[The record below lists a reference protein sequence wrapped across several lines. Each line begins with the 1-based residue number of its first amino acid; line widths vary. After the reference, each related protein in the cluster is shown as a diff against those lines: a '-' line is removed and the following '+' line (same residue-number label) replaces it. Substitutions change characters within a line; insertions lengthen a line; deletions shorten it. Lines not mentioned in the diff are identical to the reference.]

1 MSKFSSKR
9 FFSSYNAQEDL
20 SLEEEIFNLVTFYS
34 ALVSLFFTITVF
46 ILEECSPATKVLIGI
61 SSIFYGC
68 TYLLSNNKKWF
79 EVLLRIYILYTLVV
93 LSCIWC
99 LKGGFYSDVPII
111 FIMVFI
117 VFIVI
122 MPKRIRTGGMILYAI
137 TLSSLIYIQY
147 FHPEWILKRS
157 TIETLTYE
165 IIISTIATILLTG
178 QVIHVLKNRF
188 EFDRNILKQQ
198 NKELEQA
205 TQAKSQFLANMSH
218 EIRTP
223 MNGVIG
229 MTDLLNDTELTMEQ
243 EELLNAIKI
252 SGERL
257 LIIINEILDFS
268 KIESGLNQLLQE
280 PFSLIK
286 CVEEALEI
294 NAPKAIDKK
303 LELNYWVEPNV
314 PTYILGDNG
323 KLSQVLINLI
333 GNAIKFTHEGD
344 VLVVIKKI
352 AATDD
357 QIDLIFSVKDT
368 GIGISKEN
376 QVDLFDAFTQVDN
389 SNQRKYGGTGLGLA
403 ISKFLAEMMGGQIW
417 VESKEGEG
425 STFSFTISVPRLDE
439 ESTLNEV
446 NTHILKGKKILV
458 VDDHE
463 TNRWV
468 IKRLLTKWGVTAYV
482 VGSAAA
488 AMEVF
493 QTKQHLDLAI
503 LDASMPEKDGFE
515 LALDFKKEQVP
526 FPLILFSSGNKPNF
540 EDFNKIFVSFIR
552 KPLKQQHL
560 LQVLVDVFS
569 KSADA
574 TTRKRET
581 VFNTLLSKQIP
592 LKILIVEDDFINQK
606 VIGKVL
612 TKLGYQTDVSNNGLE
627 ALSKLETTPYDLV
640 FMDIQMPEMDGYE
653 TTVQIRRNATLNHSK
668 LVIIAM
674 TANAMQEDRDRCLA
688 LGMNDYISKPVI
700 AQEIEQIIRKW
711 KEA

>member
-1 MSKFSSKR
+1 MSKFSSKQ
-9 FFSSYNAQEDL
+9 FFSDSPQNL
-20 SLEEEIFNLVTFYS
+20 SLEEEIFNSITFYS
-34 ALVSLFFTITVF
+34 ALVCLLFTSTAFVLDYWLPSKVF
-46 ILEECSPATKVLIGI
+46 ISI
-61 SSIFYGC
+61 SFVFYS
-68 TYLLSNNKKWF
+68 TIHILANYKNWHEKL
-79 EVLLRIYILYTLVV
+79 VIPYIIYTLVIV
-93 LSCIWC
+93 SLLWGTT
-99 LKGGFYSDVPII
+99 GGFSNGIPIM

-117 VFIVI
+117 VFMVI
-122 MPKRIRTGGMILYAI
+122 MPKEIRRLGIVLSLG
-137 TLSSLIYIQY
+137 TLLIQVLIQY
-147 FHPEWILKRS
+147 YYPQWVNNRS
-157 TIETLTYE
+157 TLENLTNE
-165 IIISTIATILLTG
+165 IIIVTIIAVLLTG
-178 QVIHVLKNRF
+178 KVIHTLKTHF
-188 EFDRNILKQQ
+188 EFDRNILKQK

-205 TQAKSQFLANMSH
+205 TLAKSQFLANMSH

-229 MTDLLNDTELTMEQ
+229 MTDLLNDTQLTMEQ
-243 EELLNAIKI
+243 EELLDAIKI

-268 KIESGLNQLLQE
+268 KIESGKNQLLQE
-280 PFSLIK
+280 PFSLIG

-294 NAPKAIDKK
+294 NAPKAVNKQ

-323 KLSQVLINLI
+323 KLSQILINLI
-333 GNAIKFTHEGD
+333 GNAIKFTPEGE
-344 VLVVIKKI
+344 VLVMIKKI
-352 AATDD
+352 ASTDD

-376 QVDLFDAFTQVDN
+376 QLDLFDAFTQVDN
-389 SNQRKYGGTGLGLA
+389 SSQRKYGGTGLGLA

-417 VESKEGEG
+417 VESEDGEG

-439 ESTLNEV
+439 VSTLNEGNV
-446 NTHILKGKKILV
+446 HILKGKKILV

-482 VGSAAA
+482 VDSAAA

-493 QTKQHLDLAI
+493 KTKKELDLAI
-503 LDASMPEKDGFE
+503 LDASMPEKDGLE
-515 LALDFKKEQVP
+515 LALDLKKHEAP

-560 LQVLVDVFS
+560 LQALTDVFS
-569 KSADA
+569 KKAGSS
-574 TTRKRET
+574 TRKKET
-581 VFNTLLSKQIP
+581 IFNTLLGKQIP

-612 TKLGYQTDVSNNGLE
+612 TKLGYQAHISNNGLE
-627 ALSKLETTPYDLV
+627 ALIKMETTTYDLV

-653 TTVQIRRNATLNHSK
+653 TTIQIRSNENFNHSN
-668 LVIIAM
+668 LIIIAM
-674 TANAMQEDRDRCLA
+674 TANAMQEDREKCLN
-688 LGMNDYISKPVI
+688 LGMNDYISKPVL
-700 AQEIEQIIRKW
+700 AHEIEQIIRKW
-711 KEA
+711 KEV

>member
-1 MSKFSSKR
+1 MPKFSLKR
-9 FFSSYNAQEDL
+9 FFHNYNAQKDL
-20 SLEEEIFNLVTFYS
+20 SLEEEIFNLVSLYS
-34 ALVSLFFTITVF
+34 VLVSFFFTITVLT
-46 ILEECSPATKVLIGI
+46 LECAPTTKVLVSI
-61 SSIFYGC
+61 STIFYGLI
-68 TYLLSNNKKWF
+68 YLFTRQKKWF
-79 EVLLRIYILYTLVV
+79 EVLLRIYILYTLIA
-93 LSCIWC
+93 LSIIWC
-99 LKGGFYSDVPII
+99 QKGGFYSDVPII

-117 VFIVI
+117 IFIVI
-122 MPKRIRTGGMILYAI
+122 MPKKIRATGMTLYAI
-137 TLSSLIYIQY
+137 TLSILIFIQY
-147 FHPEWILKRS
+147 FFPELILYRS
-157 TIETLTYE
+157 SVEALTYE
-165 IIISTIATILLTG
+165 IIISTIATVLLTG
-178 QVIHVLKNRF
+178 QVINALKNRF
-188 EFDRNILKQQ
+188 EFDRNILKQK
-198 NKELEQA
+198 NNELEQA

-268 KIESGLNQLLQE
+268 KIESGQNQLLQE
-280 PFSLIK
+280 PFSLIE

-294 NAPKAIDKK
+294 NAPKAAGKK

-323 KLSQVLINLI
+323 KLSQILINLI
-333 GNAIKFTHEGD
+333 GNAIKFTQEGD

-368 GIGISKEN
+368 GIGISKES
-376 QVDLFDAFTQVDN
+376 QAELFDAFTQVDN

-403 ISKFLAEMMGGQIW
+403 ICKFLAEMMGGQIW

-439 ESTLNEV
+439 TSTLNEV
-446 NTHILKGKKILV
+446 NAHILKGKKILV

-482 VGSAAA
+482 VDSALA

-493 QTKQHLDLAI
+493 NSKTDLDLAI

-515 LALDFKKEQVP
+515 LALELKKNQAP
-526 FPLILFSSGNKPNF
+526 FPLILFSSGNKPSF
-540 EDFNKIFVSFIR
+540 KDFNKIFVSFIR

-560 LQVLVDVFS
+560 LQVLTDVFS
-569 KSADA
+569 KSAGVS
-574 TTRKRET
+574 TRKKET
-581 VFNTLLSKQIP
+581 IFNTLLSKQIP

-612 TKLGYQTDVSNNGLE
+612 TKLGYQADISNNGLE
-627 ALSKLETTPYDLV
+627 ALLKLEKTSYDLV

-653 TTVQIRRNATLNHSK
+653 TTVQIRKNTTLNHPN

-674 TANAMQEDRDRCLA
+674 TANAMQEDRGKCLN

>member
-1 MSKFSSKR
+1 MSKFSLKR
-9 FFSSYNAQEDL
+9 FFPAPHANI
-20 SLEEEIFNLVTFYS
+20 SLEEDIFRLVTFYS
-34 ALVSLFFTITVF
+34 ALVCILFTTTAFT
-46 ILEECSPATKVLIGI
+46 LDYWLASKVLVTI
-61 SSIFYGC
+61 SFVFYSILCF
-68 TYLLSNNKKWF
+68 LSYYKNWF
-79 EVLLRIYILYTLVV
+79 EKLVLPYIIYTL
-93 LSCIWC
+93 LTISLLWGAT
-99 LKGGFYSDVPII
+99 GGFYSDIPII

-117 VFIVI
+117 IFMVI
-122 MPKRIRTGGMILYAI
+122 TPKKIRTLGI
-137 TLSSLIYIQY
+137 TLSLGTLAILIIIQY
-147 FHPEWILKRS
+147 CYPHLIINKSSVEN
-157 TIETLTYE
+157 LTNE
-165 IIISTIATILLTG
+165 MIISTVVATFLTG
-178 QVIHVLKNRF
+178 QVILNLKNRF
-188 EFDRNILKQQ
+188 EFDRNILKQK

-268 KIESGLNQLLQE
+268 KIESGQNQLLQE
-280 PFSLIK
+280 SFSLIE

-294 NAPKAIDKK
+294 NAPNAIDKQ
-303 LELNYWVEPNV
+303 LELNYWTEPNV

-333 GNAIKFTHEGD
+333 GNAIKFTHQGE
-344 VLVVIKKI
+344 VLVIIKQI
-352 AATDD
+352 ASTDD
-357 QIDLIFSVKDT
+357 QIDLIFSIKDT
-368 GIGISKEN
+368 GIGISAES
-376 QVDLFDAFTQVDN
+376 QLELFDAFTQVDN

-403 ISKFLAEMMGGQIW
+403 ISKFLVEMMGGQIW

-425 STFSFTISVPRLDE
+425 STFFFTISVPRLDE
-439 ESTLNEV
+439 ISTLNQV
-446 NTHILKGKKILV
+446 NAHLLKGKKILV

-468 IKRLLTKWGVTAYV
+468 IKRLLSKWGVTPYV
-482 VGSAAA
+482 VDSADA
-488 AMEVF
+488 AMEIF
-493 QTKQHLDLAI
+493 KTKKDLDLAI
-503 LDASMPEKDGFE
+503 LDAYMPEKDGIE
-515 LALDFKKEQVP
+515 LALELKENKAP

-540 EDFNKIFVSFIR
+540 KNFNNLFVSFLR

-560 LQVLVDVFS
+560 LKALIDVFS
-569 KSADA
+569 KS
-574 TTRKRET
+574 TRSSIRKRET
-581 VFNTLLSKQIP
+581 IFNTLLGKEIP

-612 TKLGYQTDVSNNGLE
+612 TKLGYQVDIGNNGLE
-627 ALSKLETTPYDLV
+627 ALQKLETTSYDLV

-653 TTVQIRRNATLNHSK
+653 TTTQIRKNKTLNHSN
-668 LVIIAM
+668 LIIIAM
-674 TANAMQEDRDRCLA
+674 TANAMQEDRDKCLK

-700 AQEIEQIIRKW
+700 AQEIEQTIRKW

>member
-1 MSKFSSKR
+1 MSKSPLNRLFPTTRK
-9 FFSSYNAQEDL
+9 NL
-20 SLEEEIFNLVTFYS
+20 SLEGEIFSLITLYSAIVCVFFTSSAFFLDYWLASKVLVSISLVFYS
-34 ALVSLFFTITVF
+34 LVH
-46 ILEECSPATKVLIGI
+46 VL
-61 SSIFYGC
+61 SKYKNWHER
-68 TYLLSNNKKWF
+68 L
-79 EVLLRIYILYTLVV
+79 VLPYIIYTLIVIS
-93 LSCIWC
+93 LLWGTT
-99 LKGGFYSDVPII
+99 GGFYSDVPIL

-117 VFIVI
+117 IFMII
-122 MPKRIRTGGMILYAI
+122 LPKSIRTLGI
-137 TLSSLIYIQY
+137 TLSLGTLFIQISIQY
-147 FHPEWILKRS
+147 CYPQWVNNQAS
-157 TIETLTYE
+157 IENLTNE
-165 IIISTIATILLTG
+165 IVIATLIAVLLTG
-178 QVIHVLKNRF
+178 KVIHIFKSRF
-188 EFDRNILKQQ
+188 EFDRDILKQK

-243 EELLNAIKI
+243 EELLSAIKI

-257 LIIINEILDFS
+257 LIIINQILDFS
-268 KIESGLNQLLQE
+268 KIESRQHHLIQE
-280 PFSLIK
+280 PFSLVECI
-286 CVEEALEI
+286 EEALEI

-323 KLSQVLINLI
+323 KLNQILINLI

-344 VLVVIKKI
+344 ILVIIKKI
-352 AATDD
+352 ASTDD

-376 QVDLFDAFTQVDN
+376 QQELFDAFTQVDN
-389 SNQRKYGGTGLGLA
+389 SNKRKYGGTGLGLA

-439 ESTLNEV
+439 MSTMNEV
-446 NTHILKGKKILV
+446 NAHILKGKKILV

-482 VGSAAA
+482 VDSAAS

-493 QTKQHLDLAI
+493 NKKKDLDLAI
-503 LDASMPEKDGFE
+503 LDASMPEKDGLE
-515 LALDFKKEQVP
+515 LALELKKKEAP

-560 LQVLVDVFS
+560 LQALTDVFS
-569 KSADA
+569 KPTVFSD
-574 TTRKRET
+574 RKRAT
-581 VFNTLLSKQIP
+581 IFNTLLGKQIP
-592 LKILIVEDDFINQK
+592 LRILIVEDDFINQK

-612 TKLGYQTDVSNNGLE
+612 IKLGYQADVSNNGLE
-627 ALSKLETTPYDLV
+627 ALAQIETTSYDLI

-653 TTVQIRRNATLNHSK
+653 TTTQIRGNPKLNQTK
-668 LVIIAM
+668 LTIIAM
-674 TANAMQEDRDRCLA
+674 TANAMQEDREKCLS
-688 LGMNDYISKPVI
+688 LGMNDYISKPVL

-711 KEA
+711 KEV

>member
-9 FFSSYNAQEDL
+9 FSSDAPQNI
-20 SLEEEIFNLVTFYS
+20 SLEEEIFNLVIVYS

-46 ILEECSPATKVLIGI
+46 ILECAPTTKVLVSS
-61 SSIFYGC
+61 SSIFYSLI
-68 TYLLSNNKKWF
+68 YLLSTQKKWF
-79 EVLLRIYILYTLVV
+79 EVLLRIYILYTLII
-93 LSCIWC
+93 LSFIWC
-99 LKGGFYSDVPII
+99 FKGGFYSDVPII

-117 VFIVI
+117 ILIVI
-122 MPKRIRTGGMILYAI
+122 MPKEIRTTGITLYAVTFSI
-137 TLSSLIYIQY
+137 LIFIQY
-147 FHPEWILKRS
+147 FYPQLITNHSSVEA
-157 TIETLTYE
+157 LTYE
-165 IIISTIATILLTG
+165 ILISTIATILLTG
-178 QVIHVLKNRF
+178 QVILTLKSRF
-188 EFDRNILKQQ
+188 EFDRNILKQK

-205 TQAKSQFLANMSH
+205 THAKSQFLANMSH

-229 MTDLLNDTELTMEQ
+229 MTDLLNDTKLTMEQ

-268 KIESGLNQLLQE
+268 KIESGQNQLLQE
-280 PFSLIK
+280 PFSLIE

-294 NAPKAIDKK
+294 NAPKAIDKQ

-314 PTYILGDNG
+314 PTFILGDNG
-323 KLSQVLINLI
+323 KLSQILINLI
-333 GNAIKFTHEGD
+333 GNAIKFTPKGD
-344 VLVVIKKI
+344 ILVMIKKI
-352 AATDD
+352 ASTDN

-368 GIGISKEN
+368 GIGISKES
-376 QVDLFDAFTQVDN
+376 QLELFDAFTQVDN
-389 SNQRKYGGTGLGLA
+389 SSQRKYGGTGLGLA

-439 ESTLNEV
+439 ISTLNEGNAHV
-446 NTHILKGKKILV
+446 LKGKKILV

-482 VGSAAA
+482 VDSAA

-493 QTKQHLDLAI
+493 KTKKDLDLAI
-503 LDASMPEKDGFE
+503 LDANMPEKDGLE
-515 LALDFKKEQVP
+515 LALDLKKNEAP

-540 EDFNKIFVSFIR
+540 EDFNKVFVSFIR

-560 LQVLVDVFS
+560 LQALTDVFS
-569 KSADA
+569 KS
-574 TTRKRET
+574 TGPSTRKRET
-581 VFNTLLSKQIP
+581 IFNTLLGKQIP

-612 TKLGYQTDVSNNGLE
+612 IKLGYQADISNNGLE
-627 ALSKLETTPYDLV
+627 ALTKMETTVYDLV

-653 TTVQIRRNATLNHSK
+653 TTVQIRKNARLKHSN
-668 LVIIAM
+668 LTIIAM
-674 TANAMQEDRDRCLA
+674 TANAMQEDREKCLS

-711 KEA
+711 KEV

>member
-1 MSKFSSKR
+1 MSKSPLKR
-9 FFSSYNAQEDL
+9 FLPKTHQNL
-20 SLEEEIFNLVTFYS
+20 SLEEEIFSLVTFYS
-34 ALVSLFFTITVF
+34 SLVAIFFTIAVF
-46 ILEECSPATKVLIGI
+46 ILDCALSSKALISI
-61 SSIFYGC
+61 SSIFYSLI
-68 TYLLSNNKKWF
+68 YLLSYKKKWF
-79 EVLLRIYILYTLVV
+79 EILLSIYIVYTLTI
-93 LSCIWC
+93 LSLLWCI
-99 LKGGFYSDVPII
+99 KGGFYSDVPII
-111 FIMVFI
+111 FVLVFI
-117 VFIVI
+117 IFIVI
-122 MPKRIRTGGMILYAI
+122 MPKKIRAFGI
-137 TLSSLIYIQY
+137 TLYTATISLLIFIQY
-147 FHPEWILKRS
+147 FHPELIINRS
-157 TIETLTYE
+157 SVETLTNE
-165 IIISTIATILLTG
+165 ILISTIAAVLLAS
-178 QVIHVLKNRF
+178 QVIQTLKNRF
-188 EFDRNILKQQ
+188 ESDRNILKQK

-268 KIESGLNQLLQE
+268 KIESGQNQLLQE
-280 PFSLIK
+280 PFSLIE

-314 PTYILGDNG
+314 PTYILGDHG
-323 KLSQVLINLI
+323 KLSQILINLI
-333 GNAIKFTHEGD
+333 GNAIKFTNEGEI
-344 VLVVIKKI
+344 LVIIKKI
-352 AATDD
+352 ASTND
-357 QIDLIFSVKDT
+357 QIDLMFSIKDT
-368 GIGISKEN
+368 GIGISKES
-376 QVDLFDAFTQVDN
+376 QLELFDAFTQVDN

-417 VESKEGEG
+417 VESKEGKG
-425 STFSFTISVPRLDE
+425 STFSFTINTPRLDQ
-439 ESTLNEV
+439 ESTFNDA
-446 NTHILKGKKILV
+446 NIHILKGKKILV

-468 IKRLLTKWGVTAYV
+468 IKRLLSKWGVTAYV
-482 VGSAAA
+482 VDSAAT
-488 AMEVF
+488 AMTVF
-493 QTKQHLDLAI
+493 KTKKDLDLAI
-503 LDASMPEKDGFE
+503 LDAYMPEKDGIE
-515 LALDFKKEQVP
+515 LALELKRNKAP

-540 EDFNKIFVSFIR
+540 KSFNKLFVSFIR

-560 LQVLVDVFS
+560 LQILTDVFS
-569 KSADA
+569 KSSNASP
-574 TTRKRET
+574 RKRET
-581 VFNTLLSKQIP
+581 IFNTLLGKQIP

-612 TKLGYQTDVSNNGLE
+612 IKLGYQADISNNGLE
-627 ALSKLETTPYDLV
+627 ALDRIKTTSYDLV
-640 FMDIQMPEMDGYE
+640 FMDIQMPEMDGYQ
-653 TTVQIRRNATLNHSK
+653 TTIQIRSDEKLNHPK
-668 LVIIAM
+668 LIIIAM
-674 TANAMQEDRDRCLA
+674 TANAMQEDREKCLR